1 MNINESYNTLQQI
14 IHDYFILDQIENILY
29 WDFETYMPSKGVKQ
43 RSKEF
48 AMIAALKHTLLT
60 DQKVGELINHI
71 KNDPDY
77 SFLGKVKRRNVTLV
91 DRKYEWESKIPKDL
105 VERIAKQEPITT
117 ATWKKAKKEKNYAIY
132 KPELDKMLEL
142 VKMKAKF
149 LDPEKHPFDVL
160 MQEFE
165 PGMTSDKLTPLFNEL
180 KEGLIPVIKKCISSP
195 IQPDSSLIK
204 RKCPIDIQKE
214 LSKDI
219 AKLVGYN
226 LLKGRIDET
235 EHPFTTGIYDD
246 VRITT
251 HYYEED
257 FTSSFYSV
265 LHEAG
270 HGLYDQNL
278 SQEYKYQL
286 IGESASYGIHES
298 QSRFIENLIGR
309 SPEFLEFCL
318 PKLKKLTG
326 EIFEDVELASF
337 IRALNEVRLSKIRI
351 EADEVT
357 YCLHIIIRFEI
368 ERDLLA
374 GKITTDQLPELW
386 NAKYKE
392 YLGVDIENDS
402 EGVMQDTHWAGG
414 SFGYFPSYALGDI
427 YNAQM
432 LIKMAKDIPD
442 YKELMKKGE
451 LNPIIDWL
459 IENVHKHSNL
469 YDPPELIKIITGE
482 AINPQYFIQY
492 LKEKYSKIYGF

>member
-1 MNINESYNTLQQI
+1 MNISESYNTLQQI
-14 IHDYFILDQIENILY
+14 IHDCSVLDQIENILY
-29 WDFETYMPSKGVKQ
+29 WDFETYMPSEGVKQ
-43 RSKEF
+43 RSEEL
-48 AMIAALKHTLLT
+48 AMIAALKHKRIT
-60 DQKVGELINHI
+60 DPKVGELLQKIR
-71 KNDPDY
+71 NDPDY

-91 DRKYEWESKIPKDL
+91 ERKYERESKIPKDL

-117 ATWKKAKKEKNYAIY
+117 QTWKKAKKEKNYAIF
-132 KPELDKMLEL
+132 KPELDKLLEL
-142 VKMKAKF
+142 VKMKAKC

-160 MQEFE
+160 MQEYE
-165 PGMTSDKLTPLFNEL
+165 PGMTSAQLTPLFNEL
-180 KEGLIPVIKKCISSP
+180 IKGLIPVIKKCLSSP
-195 IQPDSSLIK
+195 IQPDTSLIK
-204 RKCPIDIQKE
+204 RKCPIDIQKQ
-214 LSKDI
+214 LSEDI
-219 AKLVGYN
+219 AKLVGYD

-235 EHPFTTGIYDD
+235 EHPFTTGFYDD

-257 FTSSFYSV
+257 FANSFYAV
-265 LHEAG
+265 LHETG

-286 IGESASYGIHES
+286 VGDSASYGIHES
-298 QSRFIENLIGR
+298 QSRFIENIIGR
-309 SPEFLEFCL
+309 SPEFLEFYL

-326 EIFEDVELASF
+326 EIFVDVELASF
-337 IRALNEVRLSKIRI
+337 IRAINEVRLSKIRI
-351 EADEVT
+351 EADELT

-374 GKITTDQLPELW
+374 GKITTEQLPELW

-392 YLGVDIENDS
+392 FIGVDIENDS

-414 SFGYFPSYALGDI
+414 SFGYFPSYALGNI

-432 LIKMAKDIPD
+432 LDKMSKDIPD

-451 LNPIIDWL
+451 LSPIVDWL

-469 YDPPELIKIITGE
+469 YDPPELIKVITGE
-482 AINPQYFIQY
+482 EINPKYFIQY
-492 LKEKYSKIYGF
+492 LEEKYSEIYGL